1 MSIHLVTS
9 ADWNYRHYV
18 TALLKSL
25 KNKFDRHSLIA
36 IGPGEWNEFF
46 QAYNIN
52 IIPQPVEDTVDYK
65 TFCQT
70 IRLRHIHT
78 LLEGHDSVLLQDADT
93 RQNQPF
99 QLPSTNSVM
108 GIWRHSHRK
117 EKMRML
123 AASVLFNNDPNTVT
137 ALKEIADLQQAG
149 GYENGWDQ
157 LILYRKFGK
166 SGEDFQNSWMDHG
179 DSVQHKP
186 DFNPSAVWWHV
197 KNAVRKEKT
206 KHWWFDKF

>member
-18 TALLKSL
+18 TTLLQSL
-25 KNKFDRHSLIA
+25 KNNFDCKSVIA
-36 IGPGEWNEFF
+36 IGPGEWTEFF
-46 QAYNIN
+46 KGYDIQ
-52 IIPQPVEDTVDYK
+52 IIPQPIEDTLDYT

-78 LLEGHDSVLLQDADT
+78 LLEGYNSVLLQDADT

-99 QLPSTNSVM
+99 NLLSKNSVM
-108 GIWRHSHRK
+108 GIWRHTHKK
-117 EKMRML
+117 EKFKML
-123 AASVLFNNDPNTVT
+123 AASVLFNNNPDTVNT
-137 ALKEIADLQQAG
+137 LKEIADLQRAG

-166 SGEDFQNSWMDHG
+166 SGDNFPNTWMDHG
-179 DSVQHKP
+179 DNAQHKP
-186 DFNPSAVWWHV
+186 NFDPDAVWWHV
-197 KNAVRKEKT
+197 KNTHRKEKT